1 MVDWISLRLKL
12 IHTTSGLVA
21 SEHVV
26 VALVGVV
33 FRPTWAGLVHQAI
46 LAINHVCTSVAVGN
60 RVAGDSATGNRLAI
74 IETHLCMSRADRTH
88 ADHKRDHNPRH

>member
-1 MVDWISLRLKL
+1 MQS
-12 IHTTSGLVA
+12 TSGLVA

-33 FRPTWAGLVHQAI
+33 FRPTWTGLIHQA
-46 LAINHVCTSVAVGN
+46 LLTLNHFSTRVAVGD

-74 IETHLCMSRADRTH
+74 IETHLRMSRADRTD
-88 ADHKRDHNPRH
+88 ADRKRDHNPHHRKTTDG